1 MSWTAR
7 NLTDIPG
14 IAHGFLGIDDAL
26 PANTFYCNQ
35 KHTADIVEPV
45 AAAEGN
51 TGPAPQQGIPGGTQG
66 PAQPGGSGYRVGDG
80 VFTQAHTPV
89 AVMTAD
95 CLPVL
100 IASTDGQQVA
110 AVHGGWKGL
119 KAGILGNALARF
131 DQAEVARDRLR
142 IAIGPSIRPCCY
154 EVSADFSA
162 LWPGANPPWYRDR
175 PVPTQ
180 PNALPQPPA
189 MNPDGLWF
197 DLAGYAMR
205 LLAQQGIEPAQIE
218 VVDICT
224 CCHTPALGSYRRR
237 THWPATRTQQFS
249 WIAQV

>member
-26 PANTFYCNQ
+26 PANAFYCNQ
-35 KHTADIVEPV
+35 KHTADIVDSG
-45 AAAEGN
+45 AAAEACGD
-51 TGPAPQQGIPGGTQG
+51 
-66 PAQPGGSGYRVGDG
+66 RVGDG
-80 VFTQAHTPV
+80 VFTQEHTPV

-100 IASTDGQQVA
+100 IASTDGQHVA

-131 DQAEVARDRLR
+131 DQAQVARDRLR
-142 IAIGPSIRPCCY
+142 IAIGPSIKPCCY
-154 EVSADFSA
+154 EVSADFRA
-162 LWPGANPPWYRDR
+162 LWPGANPPWYRER
-175 PVPTQ
+175 PAPTH

-197 DLAGYAMR
+197 DLAGYGVR
-205 LLAQQGIEPAQIE
+205 LLTQQGIDSAQVE

-224 CCHTPALGSYRRR
+224 CCHTHALGSYRRR
-237 THWPATRTQQFS
+237 THWPTTRTQQFS
-249 WIAQV
+249 WIARV